1 MSLPKI
7 DVPVFE
13 TNLIST
19 GKSVRFR
26 PFLVKEQKL
35 FLMAAQSDDAK
46 DVTNAIKQVLK
57 NCILDDKVDVD
68 KLPTFDL
75 ENLFLNLRARS
86 VGEIANLRYT
96 CNNIVKDDE
105 GKDKSCGGLVKV
117 DVNLLEIAPTKNSN
131 HTDKIAL
138 SDKLGV
144 CMKYPNFDMIDK
156 LNKKDNVDILNL
168 IASCI
173 DYVYDDEKVYYAK
186 DVGEKEMID
195 FIENL
200 QQVDLEKIQ
209 KFFETMPKLT
219 KDFDFKC
226 PKCGYG
232 EKVTIE
238 GVQNFFA

>member
-1 MSLPKI
+1 MALPKL
-7 DVPVFE
+7 DVPVYE
-13 TNLIST
+13 ANLIST

-35 FLMAAQSDDAK
+35 FLMAAQSDDVK

-57 NCILDDKVDVD
+57 NCVLDEKVDID

-86 VGEIANLRYT
+86 VGEITNLRYT
-96 CNNIVKDDE
+96 CNNVVQDEE
-105 GKDKSCGGLVKV
+105 GKDKSCGGLVKI
-117 DVNLLEIAPTKNSN
+117 DVNLLDIVPIKDPN

-144 CMKYPNFDMIDK
+144 CMKYPNFDMIEK
-156 LNKKDNVDILNL
+156 LNKRNDIDILNL
-168 IASCI
+168 IVSCI
-173 DYVYDDEKVYYAK
+173 DYVYDDDKIYYAK
-186 DVGEKEMID
+186 DVGEKELID
-195 FIENL
+195 FIESL
-200 QQVDLEKIQ
+200 QQADLEKIQ

-226 PKCGYG
+226 PKCNYS

>member
-1 MSLPKI
+1 MALPKL
-7 DVPVFE
+7 DVPVYE

-35 FLMAAQSDDAK
+35 FLMAAQSDDVK
-46 DVTNAIKQVLK
+46 DVTGAIKQVLK
-57 NCILDDKVDVD
+57 NCVLDEKVDID

-86 VGEIANLRYT
+86 VGEITHLRYT
-96 CNNIVKDDE
+96 CNNVVQDEE

-117 DVNLLEIAPTKNSN
+117 DVNLLDIVPKKDPN

-156 LNKKDNVDILNL
+156 LNKKNDIDILNL
-168 IASCI
+168 IVSCI
-173 DYVYDDEKVYYAK
+173 DYVYDDDKIYYAK
-186 DVGEKEMID
+186 DVGEKELID

-200 QQVDLEKIQ
+200 QQADLEKIQ

-219 KDFDFKC
+219 KEFDFKC
-226 PKCGYG
+226 PKCNYS

>member
-1 MSLPKI
+1 
-7 DVPVFE
+7 
-13 TNLIST
+13 
-19 GKSVRFR
+19 
-26 PFLVKEQKL
+26 
-35 FLMAAQSDDAK
+35 
-46 DVTNAIKQVLK
+46 
-57 NCILDDKVDVD
+57 
-68 KLPTFDL
+68 
-75 ENLFLNLRARS
+75 
-86 VGEIANLRYT
+86 
-96 CNNIVKDDE
+96 
-105 GKDKSCGGLVKV
+105 
-117 DVNLLEIAPTKNSN
+117 
-131 HTDKIAL
+131 
-138 SDKLGV
+138 
-144 CMKYPNFDMIDK
+144 MIDK

-173 DYVYDDEKVYYAK
+173 DYVYDDEKIYYAK

-200 QQVDLEKIQ
+200 QQIDLEKIQ

>member
-1 MSLPKI
+1 MALPKL
-7 DVPVFE
+7 DVPVYE
-13 TNLIST
+13 ANLIST

-35 FLMAAQSDDAK
+35 FLMAAQSDDVK
-46 DVTNAIKQVLK
+46 DVTGAIKQVLK
-57 NCILDDKVDVD
+57 NCVLDEKVDID

-86 VGEIANLRYT
+86 VGEITNLRYT
-96 CNNIVKDDE
+96 CNNVVQDEE

-144 CMKYPNFDMIDK
+144 CMKYPNFDMIEK
-156 LNKKDNVDILNL
+156 LNKRNDIDILNL
-168 IASCI
+168 IVSCI
-173 DYVYDDEKVYYAK
+173 DYVYDDDKIYYAK
-186 DVGEKEMID
+186 DVGEKELID
-195 FIENL
+195 FIESL
-200 QQVDLEKIQ
+200 QQADLEKIQ

-226 PKCGYG
+226 PKCNYS